1 MFDIPFVSC
10 YYLYIRNKQNNTTN
24 GGKKMSLAI
33 IILGVMYLMGYDI
46 GTALAISSIVTGV
59 LISVT
64 DILKAINKEQ
74 EKGWR

>member
-1 MFDIPFVSC
+1 
-10 YYLYIRNKQNNTTN
+10 
-24 GGKKMSLAI
+24 MSLAI

-59 LISVT
+59 LISVV

>member
-1 MFDIPFVSC
+1 
-10 YYLYIRNKQNNTTN
+10 
-24 GGKKMSLAI
+24 MSLAI

-59 LISVT
+59 LISVV

-74 EKGWR
+74 EKGWRQKKWKEQNQNSKVLQRIIQS